1 MDVYSKCEKFVKE
14 GVNYDDLY
22 EKNAANNKFV
32 IKFDSQEEAE
42 AAMNDIK
49 DLDEETKVFDVVQ
62 DGKQITVNTNMDRFI
77 ELATAGEIY
86 ADEMTT
92 MFAIVGIISFNHNAV
107 MVDEI
112 GHAVVTRK

>member
-1 MDVYSKCEKFVKE
+1 MDVYTKCEKFVKE

-22 EKNAANNKFV
+22 EKNAASNEFV
-32 IKFDSQEEAE
+32 IKFDLQEEAE

-49 DLDEETKVFDVVQ
+49 DLDEETKVFNVVQ
-62 DGKQITVNTNMDRFI
+62 DGKQITVDTNMDRFI

-92 MFAIVGIISFNHNAV
+92 MFSIVGIISFNHYGI
-107 MVDEI
+107 MIDEI
-112 GHAVVTRK
+112 GHAVITRK

>member
-1 MDVYSKCEKFVKE
+1 MDVYSKCEKFVKD

-22 EKNAANNKFV
+22 EKNAASNKFV
-32 IKFDSQEEAE
+32 IKFNSQEDAV

-49 DLDEETKVFDVVQ
+49 DLDEETKMFDVVQ
-62 DGKQITVNTNMDRFI
+62 DGKQITVDTDMDRFV
-77 ELATAGEIY
+77 ELATAGEIS

-92 MFAIVGIISFNHNAV
+92 MYAIIGIISFNHNAV